1 MKRFVIMALLFV
13 SLSCDRAE
21 YYPDRPLTVTATHIL
36 GHAGGGDFDIGN
48 TFAACKH
55 GLGIADGIEI
65 DLQMNDDGTIWL
77 AHDTY
82 TRSCG
87 QIGSECFHF
96 IDDGRIAQINTCIG
110 TATAYVDLETVF
122 DYISKNYPDSY
133 VSLDVKAW
141 EPCGLADV
149 NVTRNMNIFAQK
161 IIDMVEK
168 HGLQDRVM
176 VESEVGDF
184 LWYVKTNCDFI
195 ETYLTTM
202 GDFELGASRTLG
214 AGFSGISFKYKF
226 TEAITR
232 EMVDLLH
239 RKGLKIQVWTVSGAA
254 DIQEAIDLGVD
265 FIQTDTLGEL

>member
-1 MKRFVIMALLFV
+1 VVLLFV

-21 YYPDRPLTVTATHIL
+21 YFPDRPLTAAVTYIL

-48 TFAACKH
+48 TMAACSH
-55 GLGIADGIEI
+55 GLSIADGIEI

-87 QIGSECFHF
+87 QVEEECFHF
-96 IDDGRIAQINTCIG
+96 MSDERMEELNSCIG
-110 TATAYVDLETVF
+110 TATSYTRLSTVLE
-122 DYISKNYPDSY
+122 YIRDNYPESF
-133 VSLDVKAW
+133 VSLDVKVW
-141 EPCGLADV
+141 EPCGISDV
-149 NVTRNMNIFAQK
+149 NVTRNMNAFAQE
-161 IIDMVEK
+161 IIDLVKEY
-168 HGLQDRVM
+168 GLENRVM
-176 VESEVGDF
+176 VESEAGDF
-184 LWYVKTNCDFI
+184 LWYVKTNCNFI

-202 GDFELGASRTLG
+202 GDFELGASRALG

-226 TEAITR
+226 DENIDKET
-232 EMVDLLH
+232 VDLLH
-239 RKGLKIQVWTVSGAA
+239 RKGMKIQVWTVGGRA